1 MKIGITYDTKEDYE
15 NIDYSKYCDFASL
28 ISISFLK
35 KQFEQAGFEVK
46 LIGTY
51 DNLNKLIQSGE
62 LVLIVYRIPIILAN
76 HSILKGV
83 PMALKIVYKICCGI
97 DVHKTFVVTCI
108 ASTVYGK
115 S

>member
-28 ISISFLK
+28 ISISFFK

-62 LVLIVYRIPIILAN
+62 LVLIVYRILSKSWYTVN
-76 HSILKGV
+76 HE
-83 PMALKIVYKICCGI
+83 YR
-97 DVHKTFVVTCI
+97 
-108 ASTVYGK
+108 
-115 S
+115 